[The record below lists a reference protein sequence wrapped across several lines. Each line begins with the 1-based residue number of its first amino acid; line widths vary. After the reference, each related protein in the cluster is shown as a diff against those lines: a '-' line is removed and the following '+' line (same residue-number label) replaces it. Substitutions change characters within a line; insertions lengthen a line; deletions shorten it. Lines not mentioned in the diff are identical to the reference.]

1 MAVSRV
7 LLART
12 QPNPNALIKEHRTSQ
27 NALNC
32 DHWTESSRTRIS
44 DSAAELKMDETLWC
58 FYGPYY
64 VTFLQK
70 TYIILLIDIHK

>member
-12 QPNPNALIKEHRTSQ
+12 QPNHANPDALIKEHRTSQ

-32 DHWTESSRTRIS
+32 DPWTESSRTRIS

-58 FYGPYY
+58 F
-64 VTFLQK
+64 
-70 TYIILLIDIHK
+70 